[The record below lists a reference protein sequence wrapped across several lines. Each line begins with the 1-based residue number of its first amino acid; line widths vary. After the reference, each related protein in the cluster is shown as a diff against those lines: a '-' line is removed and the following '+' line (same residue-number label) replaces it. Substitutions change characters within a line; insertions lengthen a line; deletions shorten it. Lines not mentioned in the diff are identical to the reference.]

1 MQNNRR
7 KNTAGSRSAMDGFV
21 RRGRQGSTARKAS
34 LDGHKVK
41 SGRGSSARL
50 DGFVPR
56 HQDSA
61 RPISFEEK
69 DQWIDDNTLSLDPD
83 APVLNTGSSVKGG
96 VKKPKIWQFGKKRR
110 LKKGKPEPSRRK
122 KIMKRII
129 LVLALILVIIGGFL
143 GWKLLKNS
151 AKVFDGN
158 VLGFLDSTKLKGE
171 SEGRVNIL
179 LAGTSEDDIDHDG
192 ADLTDS
198 IMLTSIDVKNNT
210 AFTVSIP
217 RDLWVKYGERCTAGF
232 EGKINSAYQCG
243 EKIQFKEN
251 GYAEGGMGLL
261 SKIVSTNFGIPIHY
275 YGKINYTA
283 FKDAVDAVGGIT
295 VTIDSTDPR
304 GVYDP
309 NIQKKD
315 GGPLRLKNGPQ
326 QLNGLTALALARSRN
341 SKGGYGMSRGDFDR
355 TNYQRAMLV
364 ALKDKALS
372 AGVITNPAKLG
383 ELLDAAGNNVDT
395 DFNSSEVR
403 RLYELSKIIK
413 NENITS
419 IDLAS
424 EEVNLLTTGS
434 YFGAS
439 IVRPVAGVS
448 NFTAIK
454 AYFKKL
460 TSTDPLIREGAEVVV
475 LNASGVSGL
484 AQQKADQLTV
494 KGINVVSVGNAAAR
508 DSTVI
513 IDLTK
518 GTKNKTKTAL
528 EGRFGVKATT
538 ATTGI
543 AEAQSSNADFLVI
556 IGKSGAANTS
566 Q

>member
-7 KNTAGSRSAMDGFV
+7 KNTAGTGSAMDGFV
-21 RRGRQGSTARKAS
+21 RRGRQGSAARKAS
-34 LDGHKVK
+34 LDSRGIQPRKT
-41 SGRGSSARL
+41 SGKRV

-56 HQDSA
+56 HQNPA
-61 RPISFEEK
+61 NPVKFEEK
-69 DQWIDDNTLSLDPD
+69 DEWIDDYTLTIDPD
-83 APVLNTGSSVKGG
+83 APVLDTGDSIKGG
-96 VKKPKIWQFGKKRR
+96 IKKPKFWQFGKKRR

-122 KIMKRII
+122 KIIKRTI
-129 LVLALILVIIGGFL
+129 LIFILILALIGGYL
-143 GWKLLKNS
+143 GWKVLKNS
-151 AKVFDGN
+151 ARVFDGN

-217 RDLWVKYGERCTAGF
+217 RDLWVKYGERCSAGF

-243 EKIQFKEN
+243 EKIQFKEE

-295 VTIDSTDPR
+295 VTIDSDDPR

-315 GGPLRLKNGPQ
+315 GGPLKLANGPQ
-326 QLNGLTALALARSRN
+326 KLNGLTALALARSRN

-355 TNYQRAMLV
+355 TTYQRAMLV

-403 RLYELSKIIK
+403 RLYDLSKIIK
-413 NENITS
+413 NENIKS

-424 EEVNLLTTGS
+424 DDVGMLTTGS
-434 YFGAS
+434 YYGAS

-460 TSTDPLIREGAEVVV
+460 TSTDPLVKEGAKVAV
-475 LNASGVSGL
+475 LNASGASGL
-484 AQQKADQLTV
+484 AQKKADELTV
-494 KGINVVSVGNAAAR
+494 KGVNVVNVGNAAAR
-508 DSTVI
+508 DTTVI

-518 GTKNKTKTAL
+518 GTKNNTKTAL
-528 EGRFGVKATT
+528 EQRFGVKAITT
-538 ATTGI
+538 TTGI
-543 AEAQSSNADFLVI
+543 PEAQNSTADFLVI
-556 IGKSGAANTS
+556 IGKSGAASTS